1 MRLSVSGDGCMK
13 RPLSLYIHIPFCKRK
28 CIYCDFLSFA
38 NVPNAKQIQYI
49 NALMSEIRMYKP
61 FADRYSVKTIYIGG
75 GTPSVLDEAMI
86 GQVLDTVFHIFK
98 VDRFPEITL
107 EVNPGTIKYTD
118 MISFREYGINRLSI
132 GLQSADDNMLR
143 MLGRIHNYEDFV
155 QGFEFARRAGF
166 ENISVDIMSG
176 LPGQDTR
183 TLVDTLTKV
192 TELGPEH
199 ISVYSLQVEEG
210 TPLYERKDLIDMI
223 PDENMDRSM
232 YAMTKKVLATSG
244 YNRYEVSNY
253 SKPGY
258 ESRHNTVYWTGGQ
271 YIGLGLGASSFF
283 KGERFSNITNLD
295 NYIEICEDI
304 REELTKDTDRVR
316 LYESAAS
323 ILRTNV
329 ETIYREAR
337 MEEFMFLGLRM
348 TAGVSRLEFK
358 NRFGRD
364 IFEVYGEVINRYVGS
379 GYMNF
384 DDDRVWLT
392 DTGIDVSNYILADF
406 ILDKNQ

>member
-1 MRLSVSGDGCMK
+1 MK
-13 RPLSLYIHIPFCKRK
+13 RPLSLYIHIPFCKKK
-28 CIYCDFLSFA
+28 CIYCDFLSYA
-38 NVPNAKQIQYI
+38 NVPNTKQIQYI

-61 FADRYSVKTIYIGG
+61 FADRYNVKTIYIGG
-75 GTPSVLDEAMI
+75 GTPSVMDEAMI
-86 GQVLDTVFHIFK
+86 GKVLDTVFHIFK
-98 VDRFPEITL
+98 VDRFPAITI

-118 MISFREYGINRLSI
+118 MLSYREYGINRISM
-132 GLQSADDNMLR
+132 GLQSADDEMLR
-143 MLGRIHNYEDFV
+143 MLGRIHNFEEFL
-155 QGFEFARRAGF
+155 QGYEFARRAGF

-176 LPGQDTR
+176 LPGQDTH

-192 TELGPEH
+192 TELKPEH

-210 TPLYERKDLIDMI
+210 TPLHARPDLIDMI
-223 PDENMDRSM
+223 PDENTDRVM
-232 YAMTKKVLATSG
+232 YAMTKKVLASSG
-244 YNRYEVSNY
+244 YKRYEVSNY

-258 ESRHNTVYWTGGQ
+258 ESRHNIVYWTGGQ

-283 KGERFSNITNLD
+283 KGERFSNITNID

-329 ETIYREAR
+329 ETIYRDAR
-337 MEEFMFLGLRM
+337 IEEFMYLGLRM
-348 TAGVSRLEFK
+348 TAGVSRMEFK

-364 IFEVYGEVINRYVGS
+364 IFEIYGEIINHYTDT

-384 DDDRVWLT
+384 DDNRVWLT

-406 ILDKNQ
+406 LLDK

>member
-1 MRLSVSGDGCMK
+1 MK